1 MPRRFP
7 GRVEGESKSVGPE
20 FTNVEQFST
29 AGSHIW
35 TPPPGI
41 KGRILVHVWGA
52 GGAGGNDAEANA
64 YGHGG
69 GGGGLAVKYI
79 NVGSLGATE
88 TLTIGAGATS
98 RTGIGGTSSFGS
110 HCSATGGNSG
120 HNNTAN
126 EGSAA
131 EYGVG
136 GLGVGGDFNKRG
148 GEGGNGY
155 WNTATNT
162 GGGGGGSAPA
172 PYGRVNGYRGGHAVS
187 TRSAG
192 GGGGIGG
199 NGGLS
204 QTNCGAGGGGSA
216 EGAQTAYP
224 GIDGHSPGGSGLMAP
239 GGVPTSTSI
248 TYTNHSHEALA
259 HKAQSGALKGGC
271 KDFILEPNLILFG
284 GGGGAGSTSYVQ
296 SSAHNMA
303 FASSGGPGGGGGG
316 MSHYGNQ
323 NLRMGQAGAGGILG
337 GGGGACNAN
346 FAGRGGNAGGGGG
359 AGYNP
364 GAPANFVQAYHG
376 YGGDGLIIIQ
386 YKIK

>member
-7 GRVEGESKSVGPE
+7 GRVEGEAKSVGPE

-29 AGSHIW
+29 SGSHIW

-52 GGAGGNDAEANA
+52 GGAGGNDADANA

-88 TLTIGAGATS
+88 TLTIGTGATS

-155 WNTATNT
+155 WSTATNN

-172 PYGRVNGYRGGHAVS
+172 PYGRVDGYRGGHAIY

-199 NGGLS
+199 NGGTS
-204 QTNCGAGGGGSA
+204 RMRAGAGGGGSA
-216 EGAQTAYP
+216 EAAQNSYNTV
-224 GIDGHSPGGSGLMAP
+224 DGQSPGGSGLLAP
-239 GGVPTSTSI
+239 GGVPTSKSI
-248 TYTNHSHEALA
+248 TYTSHSHEAIA
-259 HKAQSGALKGGC
+259 HKSESGTAKGGS

-284 GGGGAGSTSYVQ
+284 GGGGAGSICYVQ
-296 SSAHNMA
+296 SSGHNSSY
-303 FASSGGPGGGGGG
+303 ASSGGPGGGGGG
-316 MSHYGNQ
+316 MTTYGNQ
-323 NLRMGQAGAGGILG
+323 NARMQFAGDGGILG
-337 GGGGACNAN
+337 GGGGANQSN
-346 FAGRGGNAGGGGG
+346 FAGQGGNAGGGGG

-364 GAPANFVQAYHG
+364 GVPANFAQQYHG